1 MAISLSPAS
10 RGELRNALRLL
21 KLLFRYGDNKEVASQ
36 FQQGYTTGSVDT
48 WLQVR
53 APLFPLFRKSTGGC
67 SNLKGNSPNYRAHG
81 FSEENGASPYI
92 RPLSGGW

>member
-21 KLLFRYGDNKEVASQ
+21 KLLFRYGNNKEVASQ

-48 WLQVR
+48 WLQVHIE
-53 APLFPLFRKSTGGC
+53 K
-67 SNLKGNSPNYRAHG
+67 LKEIHRSIGDSSNYRPYG
-81 FSEENGASPYI
+81 FSKTYGKAFDLRLARGS
-92 RPLSGGW
+92 W